1 MAAFTWTSASTDATA
16 LEASVAAIRSS
27 RAMAALAITGGGSGV
42 IPHLLTRP
50 GASRTVL
57 EAQVPYGRRALTEL
71 LGTAPTSRCS
81 PETARNLAQAV
92 YRRALRLR
100 ETPHTPVLGLGA
112 TAALATDRERKGSNR
127 VHVAVVDGFQ
137 CWESTVRLRK
147 NARTRADEEAIAEG
161 VILGTLAEAMVGGGI
176 DIELHSDERLQT
188 DATVLAHYRDV
199 IAGGEQPWAT
209 VDHID
214 GRVSAGGALPGIV
227 VPGSFNPLHEG
238 HDALLAAARRRTTGQ
253 AAYEISIANVDKPA
267 LSAAD
272 LDARVAR
279 VPRYAPVVVTNAPT
293 FVEKARLLPGTAF
306 AVGAD
311 TAARILEPRYYG
323 GAEPMAQA
331 LTELREL
338 GARFYVAERRVGD
351 RRLRLDD
358 FQVPPFVADMFEAIP
373 AEEVAVDVS
382 STELR
387 DRRGA

>member
-1 MAAFTWTSASTDATA
+1 MAASTCTSASPDAAA
-16 LEASVAAIRSS
+16 LEAAVDAIRSS
-27 RAMAALAITGGGSGV
+27 RAMVALAITGGGSGV
-42 IPHLLTRP
+42 IPRLLTSP

-71 LGTAPTSRCS
+71 LGAEPASRCS
-81 PETARNLAQAV
+81 AETSRELAQAV

-100 ETPHTPVLGLGA
+100 ESPQTPVLGLGA
-112 TAALATDRERKGSNR
+112 TAALVTDRERKGANR

-137 CWESTVRLRK
+137 CWEASAHLCK
-147 NARTRADEEAIAEG
+147 DARTRAAEEAIAEG
-161 VILGTLAEAMVGGGI
+161 VILHILAEAMVGGGV

-188 DATVLAHYRDV
+188 GATALTHYRDV

-214 GRVSAGGALPGIV
+214 CRVSAGGALPGIV

-238 HDALLAAARRRTTGQ
+238 HDALLKAALRRASGS

-267 LSAAD
+267 LSAD
-272 LDARVAR
+272 ELVTRVAQ
-279 VPRYAPVVVTNAPT
+279 VPRYAKVVVTNAPT

-311 TAARILEPRYYG
+311 TAVRILEPRYYG
-323 GAEPMAQA
+323 GAEEMAQA
-331 LTELREL
+331 LSELRDL
-338 GARFYVAERRVGD
+338 CARFYVAERRVGE
-351 RRLRLDD
+351 RLLRLDD
-358 FQVPPFVADMFEAIP
+358 LRVPPSAADMFEAIP
-373 AEEVAVDVS
+373 ASEVEVDIS

-387 DRRGA
+387 ERGGA

>member
-1 MAAFTWTSASTDATA
+1 M
-16 LEASVAAIRSS
+16 V
-27 RAMAALAITGGGSGV
+27 ALAVTGGGSGV
-42 IPHLLTRP
+42 IPRLLTRP

-71 LGTAPTSRCS
+71 LGAEPASRCS
-81 PETARNLAQAV
+81 PQTARELAQAV

-100 ETPHTPVLGLGA
+100 ESPQLPVLGLGA
-112 TAALATDRERKGSNR
+112 TAALATDRERKGSHR

-188 DATVLAHYRDV
+188 GATALAHYRDV
-199 IAGGEQPWAT
+199 VAGGEQPWAT

-214 GRVSAGGALPGIV
+214 SRVSAGGALPGIV

-238 HDALLAAARRRTTGQ
+238 HDALLAAARRRTAGQ

-267 LSAAD
+267 LSAD
-272 LDARVAR
+272 ELVARVAR

-323 GAEPMAQA
+323 GAEAMAQA

-338 GARFYVAERRVGD
+338 GARFHVAERRVGQG
-351 RRLRLDD
+351 LVRLDD
-358 FQVPPFVADMFEAIP
+358 LQVPPSAAGMFHAIP
-373 AEEVAVDVS
+373 ASEVRVDIS

-387 DRRGA
+387 NRSAPKCRSERSEESRAPEHGRGP

>member
-1 MAAFTWTSASTDATA
+1 M
-16 LEASVAAIRSS
+16 V
-27 RAMAALAITGGGSGV
+27 ALAITGGGSGV
-42 IPHLLTRP
+42 IPRLLTRP

-57 EAQVPYGRRALTEL
+57 EAQVPYSRLALTEL
-71 LGTAPTSRCS
+71 LGAEPASRCS
-81 PETARNLAQAV
+81 AETSRELAQAV

-100 ETPHTPVLGLGA
+100 ETPNIPVLGLGA
-112 TAALATDRERKGSNR
+112 TAALVTDRERKGSHR
-127 VHVAVVDGFQ
+127 VHVAVIDGFQ
-137 CWESTVRLRK
+137 CWEATVRLRK
-147 NARTRADEEAIAEG
+147 NARTRAAEEAIAEG
-161 VILGTLAEAMVGGGI
+161 VILDLLAEAMVGGGM

-188 DATVLAHYRDV
+188 GATVLAHYRDV

-238 HDALLAAARRRTTGQ
+238 HDALLKAALRRAPGN

-267 LSAAD
+267 LSAAE
-272 LDARVAR
+272 LVARVAG
-279 VPRYAPVVVTNAPT
+279 VPRYARVVVTNAPT

-323 GAEPMAQA
+323 GAAGLAQTLA
-331 LTELREL
+331 ELREL
-338 GARFYVAERRVGD
+338 GARFHVAERRVGE
-351 RRLRLDD
+351 RRLRLADLR
-358 FQVPPFVADMFEAIP
+358 VPPSAADMFEAIP
-373 AEEVAVDVS
+373 ASEVGVDIS

-387 DRRGA
+387 ERGGA

>member
-1 MAAFTWTSASTDATA
+1 M
-16 LEASVAAIRSS
+16 V
-27 RAMAALAITGGGSGV
+27 ALAITGGGSGA
-42 IPHLLTRP
+42 IPRLLTRP

-57 EAQVPYGRRALTEL
+57 EAQVPYGRLALTEL
-71 LGTAPTSRCS
+71 LGAAPASRCS
-81 PETARNLAQAV
+81 AETSRELAQAM

-100 ETPHTPVLGLGA
+100 ETSQLPVLGLGA
-112 TAALATDRERKGSNR
+112 TAALVTDRARQGSHR

-137 CWESTVRLRK
+137 CWEAAVHLRK

-161 VILGTLAEAMVGGGI
+161 VILRTLAEAMIGG
-176 DIELHSDERLQT
+176 DVDSAADSDQRLRIET
-188 DATVLAHYRDV
+188 APLAHPCDV

-214 GRVSAGGALPGIV
+214 GRVRAGGALPDIV
-227 VPGSFNPLHEG
+227 VPGSFNPLHAG
-238 HDALLAAARRRTTGQ
+238 HDALLKAALRRASGS
-253 AAYEISIANVDKPA
+253 AAYEISIANVDKSA
-267 LSAAD
+267 LSAAE
-272 LDARVAR
+272 LDARVAG
-279 VPRYAPVVVTNAPT
+279 VPRYAKVVVTNAPT

-323 GAEPMAQA
+323 GAEGLAQA

-338 GARFYVAERRVGD
+338 GARFHVAERRAGE

-358 FQVPPFVADMFEAIP
+358 LRVPPSAAGMFEAIP
-373 AEEVAVDVS
+373 ASEVDVDIS

-387 DRRGA
+387 ERGGA